1 MMCKL
6 QTKNSFI
13 VYFACA
19 NGLFVMEHISQK
31 KSVEGEVYKKTSIF
45 KKETKHHVQDSYSE
59 EVPSALSTSI
69 NANTIS
75 IYFYNVS

>member
-1 MMCKL
+1 
-6 QTKNSFI
+6 
-13 VYFACA
+13 
-19 NGLFVMEHISQK
+19 MEHINQN
-31 KSVEGEVYKKTSIF
+31 KSVEGEVYKKQAFSKKE

-75 IYFYNVS
+75 ICFYNVS